1 MKFVLR
7 HEAAE
12 SDALLIE
19 RPRAPP
25 PPKSRASGNAL
36 PDGEATSELG
46 PEFVPGIYET
56 PWAKGSMDSSP
67 GVPTFPFDTRE
78 LSDVLLDFFSIWRY
92 TCRVHGRQ
100 R

>member
-19 RPRAPP
+19 RPRAPT

-46 PEFVPGIYET
+46 PELVPGI
-56 PWAKGSMDSSP
+56 
-67 GVPTFPFDTRE
+67 
-78 LSDVLLDFFSIWRY
+78 
-92 TCRVHGRQ
+92 
-100 R
+100 